1 LSLEERTLLAANVT
15 TRALRTLTRHHL
27 AESVDGLAALRNLA
41 GQVIALRL
49 EPFGKTL
56 FLCPTDEDIQVFTEI
71 SGTPDV
77 TIAGNLAAFTRAGL
91 ANGSQENLKASG
103 LKICGNA
110 ESARQFQAL
119 GQSLR
124 IDWQRLFSRLLG
136 ANLAS
141 SLLAVTDAGKHWARG
156 TMAAL
161 QSDVSE
167 YLREEARWLPDRS
180 QTDALLSEI
189 DQVRS
194 DMDRLTARISRLT
207 STLNA
212 PRLPSSSSDTSS

>member
-1 LSLEERTLLAANVT
+1 MSLEERTLLAANVT
-15 TRALRTLTRHHL
+15 TRVLRTLTRHHL
-27 AESVDGLAALRNLA
+27 AESVDGMAALRNLA

-56 FLCPTDEDIQVFTEI
+56 FLCPTDEDIQLFTEI

-77 TIAGNLAAFTRAGL
+77 TIAGNLAAFTQAGL
-91 ANGSQENLKASG
+91 ANGSQESLKASG
-103 LKICGNA
+103 LKISGNA
-110 ESARQFQAL
+110 ESARQFQSLSQA
-119 GQSLR
+119 LR

-136 ANLAS
+136 SNLAS
-141 SLLAVTDAGKHWARG
+141 SVLMVTDAGKDWVRE
-156 TMAAL
+156 TMTAL

-189 DQVRS
+189 DNLRS
-194 DMDRLTARISRLT
+194 DMDRLTARINRLT
-207 STLNA
+207 SALNA

>member
-15 TRALRTLTRHHL
+15 TRVLRTLTRHYL

-77 TIAGNLAAFTRAGL
+77 TIAGNLAAFTQVGL
-91 ANGSQENLKASG
+91 ANRSQESLKASG
-103 LKICGNA
+103 LKISGNA

-119 GQSLR
+119 SQALR

-156 TMAAL
+156 AMAAL
-161 QSDVSE
+161 QSDISE

-189 DQVRS
+189 DQLRS

>member
-15 TRALRTLTRHHL
+15 SRVLRTLTRHHL
-27 AESVDGLAALRNLA
+27 AESVEGLAALRNLA

-71 SGTPDV
+71 SGTPNV

-103 LKICGNA
+103 LKISGNA

-119 GQSLR
+119 SQALR
-124 IDWQRLFSRLLG
+124 IDWQHLFSRLLG

-180 QTDALLSEI
+180 QTDALLCEI
-189 DQVRS
+189 DQLRS
-194 DMDRLTARISRLT
+194 YMDRLTARISRLT

>member
-1 LSLEERTLLAANVT
+1 MSLEERTLLAANVT
-15 TRALRTLTRHHL
+15 SRVLRTLTRHHL
-27 AESVDGLAALRNLA
+27 AESVEGLAALRNLA

-71 SGTPDV
+71 SGTPNV
-77 TIAGNLAAFTRAGL
+77 TIDGNLAAFTRAGL

-103 LKICGNA
+103 LKISGNA

-119 GQSLR
+119 SQALR

-156 TMAAL
+156 TMTAL
-161 QSDVSE
+161 QSDISE

-180 QTDALLSEI
+180 QTGALLSEI
-189 DQVRS
+189 DQLRS

-207 STLNA
+207 STLNT